1 VNRQLD
7 FVVEAADRMEGEIGE
22 LMVGPSSREAS
33 ICVGRER
40 NHQP

>member
-22 LMVGPSSREAS
+22 LVVGPSSLACRSTDDEF
-33 ICVGRER
+33 VV
-40 NHQP
+40 